1 MYIFQ
6 IVHLKQN
13 QARESTKLMATS
25 AIPWSPFLPTIFII
39 PRDSE
44 NPGILI
50 PRKDYFHDW
59 NFVFNHV
66 RIYPYNKWRTHEE
79 TDLICRESRGT
90 SMDKRSRGNK
100 EEEISTEHLVSE
112 PRSKMM
118 DKMMDDLARST
129 DWASSRNLFQQAG
142 PHLPV
147 PPPPP
152 WACEIILARDSPR
165 PMIRRCNTGAGYRFS
180 RWMALMMS
188 ILFVGG
194 QVGFWDLFC
203 LAVFG
208 KLQGG
213 KG

>member
-147 PPPPP
+147 PPPP
-152 WACEIILARDSPR
+152 ER
-165 PMIRRCNTGAGYRFS
+165 
-180 RWMALMMS
+180 
-188 ILFVGG
+188 V
-194 QVGFWDLFC
+194 
-203 LAVFG
+203 
-208 KLQGG
+208 K
-213 KG
+213 